1 MTSSVFGHTATHT
14 SELVVPPTKMLWDA
28 GLVSSG
34 FSGATEVTRRESE
47 RGKERREGVVVNDV

>member
-1 MTSSVFGHTATHT
+1 MAKSRCFILFRRHTHTHT

-34 FSGATEVTRRESE
+34 FSGATEATRRVRE
-47 RGKERREGVVVNDV
+47 RSRH